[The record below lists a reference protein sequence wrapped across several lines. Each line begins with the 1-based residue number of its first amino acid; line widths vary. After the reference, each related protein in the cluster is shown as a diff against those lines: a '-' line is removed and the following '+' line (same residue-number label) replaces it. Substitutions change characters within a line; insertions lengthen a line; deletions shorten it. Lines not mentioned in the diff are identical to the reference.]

1 MSSHMQLMT
10 PMFPTTRSLTR
21 SFRTPFISKPGLLN
35 QSNLPSA
42 RLDQRRKPGAVES
55 GVEACRCSLG
65 FHLKIATASLRF
77 GAAPVRQIGV
87 GARRASPH
95 SGGVDGFEETLR
107 QLALGRGAA
116 SSDDDLR
123 GNVAPVEDNEFG
135 QGWLFL
141 WLQAARVR
149 NGAIAP

>member
-87 GARRASPH
+87 RARRAGPH
-95 SGGVDGFEETLR
+95 GGGVNSFEEALW
-107 QLALGRGAA
+107 QLTLGRRAA
-116 SSDDDLR
+116 LSYDHLR
-123 GNVAPVEDNEFG
+123 GDVTPVKHNEFG
-135 QGWLFL
+135 QGPLFL
-141 WLQAARVR
+141 
-149 NGAIAP
+149 